1 MRKNGNNEERAA
13 SVTHAEYEILSH
25 VISEIDLGRLQSRM
39 CDDKVSKDRFTK
51 AGSNVLEL
59 IENMLGR
66 RRHKLPKTHP
76 DHKEK
81 GA

>member
-51 AGSNVLEL
+51 AGGNVLEL
-59 IENMLGR
+59 IENMMGR